1 MKYKIGVD
9 FGTTYSKVAYLDDE
23 GDLKVFCYPGPQ
35 GKGYIPTAIAY
46 QKAGG
51 HQMFSL
57 GEAAQLDAVNRPDI
71 SFCENF
77 KMLLPLENR
86 GQWEAHGWSIE
97 KSPAEVVRDYFFA
110 SCVKTDTVLNVR
122 LAPQKALWFPSPRC
136 GNERRTTEAPKLSS
150 RFW

>member
-122 LAPQKALWFPSPRC
+122 LAP
-136 GNERRTTEAPKLSS
+136 
-150 RFW
+150 